1 MDFER
6 TRGGYDQK
14 GKIKSAETGM
24 SDILLHAVKCG
35 SSRFSPD
42 ESTAKPAKSYKVMVK
57 KRSSRVL

>member
-6 TRGGYDQK
+6 TRGGFDQK
-14 GKIKSAETGM
+14 GKIKSAETGK

-42 ESTAKPAKSYKVMVK
+42 ESTAKQAK
-57 KRSSRVL
+57 